1 MDRLAVA
8 RILRKIGRLLEVQGA
23 SPVKARAYEREAR
36 ARWAG
41 DLERV
46 IAEDRL
52 TQILAIGKAPGCHH
66 PRDPSHRSQRA
77 ALAAPWPAPAGR
89 AGAGFRGIL
98 EPLHTP

>member
-23 SPVKARAYEREAR
+23 SPVKARAYERGAR
-36 ARWAG
+36 ALEALAG

-52 TQILAIGKAPGCHH
+52 TQIPAIGKAPGCLKGTLIHD
-66 PRDPSHRSQRA
+66 RRSDK
-77 ALAAPWPAPAGR
+77 
-89 AGAGFRGIL
+89 
-98 EPLHTP
+98 